1 MLKLFFTA
9 QMPYS
14 ICLMRRKQINPTVFN
29 HVLKGDSKIA
39 ILDKNLINFNAIL
52 RYWCAESIEWRPGL

>member
-1 MLKLFFTA
+1 YF
-9 QMPYS
+9 P
-14 ICLMRRKQINPTVFN
+14 MRRKQINPTVFN

-52 RYWCAESIEWRPGL
+52 RY